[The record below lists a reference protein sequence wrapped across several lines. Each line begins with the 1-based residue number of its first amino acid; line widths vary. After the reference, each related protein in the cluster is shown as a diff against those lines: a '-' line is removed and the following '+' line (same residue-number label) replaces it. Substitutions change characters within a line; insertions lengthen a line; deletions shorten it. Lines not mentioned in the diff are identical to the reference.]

1 MQVRADLNIKND
13 SLHLI
18 RLTTSSYLS
27 SFLRAILEAKWRWKV
42 EVSVLSPPVT
52 EMTNGVRFH
61 VQHSLPPVI
70 IPFLFLLVFGK
81 NFFNKHIFLWVRIK
95 IRDSHIKTYI
105 LSVSV
110 TPIVI
115 SFNNLCGLRSLFA
128 HSSKMPGCLSKEW
141 FSFPTTTPTPWT
153 SALTALTVLSMQLRF
168 FWSVWTSFCRPVFIA
183 AVSSAKYEGA
193 MSANTRMVLRKGQ
206 DRTGQDSVSNLKIN
220 HNSIKKDQ
228 WWNLFI
234 SSEGLCNSWKARE
247 PKTGAWKPT

>member
-1 MQVRADLNIKND
+1 MTKSLSYGRNPLMQVRADLNIKND

-81 NFFNKHIFLWVRIK
+81 NFFNKHIFRWVRIK

-105 LSVSV
+105 LSVSPY
-110 TPIVI
+110 TCCSNIRTSIVFFEFI
-115 SFNNLCGLRSLFA
+115 KLFIV
-128 HSSKMPGCLSKEW
+128 HL
-141 FSFPTTTPTPWT
+141 
-153 SALTALTVLSMQLRF
+153 LQLRLNF
-168 FWSVWTSFCRPVFIA
+168 NVV
-183 AVSSAKYEGA
+183 V
-193 MSANTRMVLRKGQ
+193 
-206 DRTGQDSVSNLKIN
+206 
-220 HNSIKKDQ
+220 
-228 WWNLFI
+228 
-234 SSEGLCNSWKARE
+234 
-247 PKTGAWKPT
+247 